1 MNNENIV
8 LNLAVAE
15 DKLKTVMLN
24 TSNQEVRKRS
34 KHLLDKIT
42 GLKYG
47 VEECI
52 FVEEEK

>member
-1 MNNENIV
+1 MNKENIV
-8 LNLAVAE
+8 LNLAAAE